1 VHVVVIGNAK
11 KSLQK
16 FIFMFSDMSLCI
28 LLLFVT
34 PETNA
39 RKILVYM
46 YTLYHA
52 LKHFNSTTDHLRHK

>member
-1 VHVVVIGNAK
+1 MHK

-34 PETNA
+34 PEINA
-39 RKILVYM
+39 HKILVYVHIVPRFE
-46 YTLYHA
+46 T
-52 LKHFNSTTDHLRHK
+52 F